1 MFGAST
7 RVKFEE
13 NLKEQ
18 SDHVTTPLMKDTFH
32 ELFKV
37 IQPRFSFTLYGTFCH
52 FQTFSGIKKNVKT
65 KPINTVDIY
74 QLMCHVLRIT
84 PSANDGIWS
93 HVDDILAD
101 KFENAMEHSNNRFLS
116 NTC

>member
-1 MFGAST
+1 
-7 RVKFEE
+7 
-13 NLKEQ
+13 
-18 SDHVTTPLMKDTFH
+18 
-32 ELFKV
+32 
-37 IQPRFSFTLYGTFCH
+37 
-52 FQTFSGIKKNVKT
+52 VKT

-101 KFENAMEHSNNRFLS
+101 TSSRTLCTIPELIAHCSLYIFVSFGKKKERKNMNINEHERESSFRLVHKL
-116 NTC
+116 